1 MVSTD
6 PLEKTTRFAE
16 KHGGNT
22 FVMLSDHNKI
32 AARAY
37 GVLLFGKFAKRWT
50 FYIDKHG
57 VITEI
62 DKKVKPKSAG
72 KDMLKVLKSRG

>member
-6 PLEKTTRFAE
+6 RLEKTTRFAE

-22 FVMLSDHNKI
+22 FVILSDRDKV
-32 AARAY
+32 AGKAY
-37 GVLLFGKFAKRWT
+37 GVLLLGKFAKRWT
-50 FYIDKHG
+50 FYIDKDG

-62 DKKVKPKSAG
+62 DKKVKAGSAG
-72 KDMLKVLKSRG
+72 KDMVKVLENRG